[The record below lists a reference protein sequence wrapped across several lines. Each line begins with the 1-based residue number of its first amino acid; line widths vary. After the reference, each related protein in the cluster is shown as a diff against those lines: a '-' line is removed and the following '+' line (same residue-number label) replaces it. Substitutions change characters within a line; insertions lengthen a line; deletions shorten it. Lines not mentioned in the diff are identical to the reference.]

1 MPQVAVKVYNLKGC
15 FIMYNNVNQETNVI
29 NTTNTVEN
37 FNDKFGSIRY
47 YEADDSTI
55 YLEAEKVAI
64 GLGFTTT
71 SKGKYSGC
79 ATSGTTHEYEVI
91 RWTRLNR
98 YLQEFGYPYNVGR
111 GDFIPENMVY
121 RLAMKAKN
129 ENAIRFQT
137 WLADEV
143 IPQIRRTGKYDDT
156 KRINSLEHE
165 VGYLKN
171 QLDYFKSQINTESLI
186 PSTVIAKN
194 FNMTAQAL
202 HSILYKCD
210 IIYPMGQTWVLYEQ
224 HQNQNWV
231 VNKNGSLQW
240 TPEGA
245 AVVEYILLSMG
256 FQRVDHV
263 YKVTEE

>member
-1 MPQVAVKVYNLKGC
+1 
-15 FIMYNNVNQETNVI
+15 MYNNVNQETNVV
-29 NTTNTVEN
+29 NSVNTVEE
-37 FNDKFGSIRY
+37 FVSSFGSIKY
-47 YEADDSTI
+47 YKTDDTTI
-55 YLEAEKVAI
+55 YLDAEEVCR
-64 GLGFTTT
+64 GLGFIRVVDE
-71 SKGKYSGC
+71 KIGDPLVGPQHIK
-79 ATSGTTHEYEVI
+79 HHDHI
-91 RWTRLNR
+91 RWDRVNK

-129 ENAIRFQT
+129 EKAIRFQA

-171 QLDYFKSQINTESLI
+171 QLDYYKSQIDTECLLS
-186 PSTVIAKN
+186 STVIAKN

-202 HSILYKCD
+202 HNILYKWD

-263 YKVTEE
+263 IDTCPFTFKDIK

>member
-1 MPQVAVKVYNLKGC
+1 
-15 FIMYNNVNQETNVI
+15 MYNNVNQETNVI

-37 FNDKFGSIRY
+37 FADTFGSIRY
-47 YEADDSTI
+47 YKNDDTII
-55 YLEAEKVAI
+55 YLDVEEVAI
-64 GLGFTTT
+64 GLGFVHQFTQN
-71 SKGKYSGC
+71 KILP
-79 ATSGTTHEYEVI
+79 TSGQNKSYCTKVV
-91 RWTRLNR
+91 RWDRVNK

-129 ENAIRFQT
+129 ENAIRFQA

-171 QLDYFKSQINTESLI
+171 QLDYFKSQLDTESLI

-202 HSILYKCD
+202 HSILYKFE

-263 YKVTEE
+263 VDTCPFTFKDIK